1 MTVPHASAADTRP
14 DVIDPHG
21 APTPARGSRHR
32 VRWLG
37 AGVGVLAV
45 LLTVVLATTP
55 PAANVEVRSPLLGQ
69 PAPPI
74 TGASVTPFV
83 FTRLTA
89 LRGRWVLVNF
99 FATWCVACRVEQPQ
113 LARFAAEH
121 SEADVQLVMV
131 VYDDTAADVRRFLAT
146 EGGKWPAVLDPGG
159 QFAIEYGVGQI
170 PDTYLIDPNGI
181 VVAKLAGASTAAGL
195 DRLLALAEARQL

>member
-1 MTVPHASAADTRP
+1 MTVPNASGVETVPEADHAPSPPA
-14 DVIDPHG
+14 
-21 APTPARGSRHR
+21 PARRSRHR

-37 AGVGVLAV
+37 VGVGAIAV
-45 LLTVVLATTP
+45 LLIVVLAKAP
-55 PAANVEVRSPLLGQ
+55 PAAHVEVRSPLLGH

-74 TGASVTPFV
+74 TGPSVTPYA
-83 FTRLTA
+83 FTTLSS

-99 FATWCVACRVEQPQ
+99 FATWCVACRQEQPQ

-121 SEADVQLVMV
+121 RGGDVQLVMV
-131 VYDDTAADVRRFLAT
+131 VYDDTAANVRPFLAT
-146 EGGKWPAVLDPGG
+146 EGGKWPAVLDPDG
-159 QFAIEYGVGQI
+159 QFALDYGVGQI

-195 DRLLALAEARQL
+195 DRLLALAKARHL